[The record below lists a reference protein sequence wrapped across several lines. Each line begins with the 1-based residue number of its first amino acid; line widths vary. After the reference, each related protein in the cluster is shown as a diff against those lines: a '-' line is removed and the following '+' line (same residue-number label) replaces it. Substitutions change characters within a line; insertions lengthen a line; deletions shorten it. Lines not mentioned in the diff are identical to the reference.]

1 MILDSLISGLHT
13 YIYNRVAFILVDRG
27 RMLQY
32 MNGPKLQLAKL
43 DLKEGRIA
51 KQEFVMETAK
61 ALRMVKVATQCFD
74 EYSF

>member
-1 MILDSLISGLHT
+1 MILDSRISGLHSS
-13 YIYNRVAFILVDRG
+13 IYNRVVLLVDRG

-43 DLKEGRIA
+43 DLKEGKIA

>member
-1 MILDSLISGLHT
+1 M
-13 YIYNRVAFILVDRG
+13 VDRG

-61 ALRMVKVATQCFD
+61 ALKMVKVATQCFD